1 MDIRNRLQLATVL
14 LSFIITSPLSTAL
27 GQATSLPNGHLQI
40 VAEKMCCAGCA
51 RKVSSQVYTVRGVRS
66 VSVDLA
72 THTVSIEHGQLSA
85 PVLGQIWNAIQ
96 VADGGPVTMTTG
108 EATYR
113 LTVPEDPKALEAHR
127 RLGKSQQISFVEL
140 KDPQQAQLVASKLQ
154 ELTGVAEVSVNLPS
168 QTITVDVADK
178 PISPWTMLQVI
189 RSTGAIPTA
198 FIGNY
203 GTLSIEPT
211 APAVSNVTPTN
222 QPLR

>member
-1 MDIRNRLQLATVL
+1 MQAQNRLA
-14 LSFIITSPLSTAL
+14 LSIALFSMAISAPTPKVHGQTS
-27 GQATSLPNGHLQI
+27 SLPDGRLQV

-51 RKVSSQVYTVRGVRS
+51 RKVSSQIYTVRGVRS

-85 PVLGQIWNAIQ
+85 PVLGQIWNAVQ

-113 LTVPEDPKALEAHR
+113 LTVPEDPKAIEAHR
-127 RLGKSQQISFVEL
+127 RMGKSQQISFVEL

-154 ELTGVAEVSVNLPS
+154 EITGVAKVSVDMPS

-178 PISPWTMLQVI
+178 PISPWSMLQVI
-189 RSTGAIPTA
+189 RAAGATPAA
-198 FIGNY
+198 FLGNY
-203 GTLSIEPT
+203 GTLAIEPT
-211 APAVSNVTPTN
+211 APAVSNVSQPK